1 MIKLDKVDKYNS
13 ELEALGITFRAFGRW
28 TREKETNLMFKCVE
42 GHEFS
47 ANKYRMRKG
56 LVKCPSCAGG
66 MRRRNHEGYENDLL
80 AIESPLFPI
89 EEFVGTDKKI
99 KHECVEGHIV
109 NVLPSSVLQGSGCVV
124 CAGFLAYT
132 NETFMA
138 ELHRRGLFKA
148 RLGEDLHGI
157 KYKTKF
163 ICNSCEHEWK
173 TLPAEIL
180 KGTGCPSCAIFGFN
194 RGEAAYLYYVKLSNG
209 VKTYY
214 KIGVTNKDPKYRFKN
229 TTLAVEFLKIQW
241 FERGANAELEER
253 KILVQFKDF
262 LVKDK
267 EFLPQ
272 GGYTELFS
280 EDVMKLDNSS

>member
-1 MIKLDKVDKYNS
+1 MIKLDKIDKYNS

-28 TREKETNLMFKCVE
+28 NREKETNLMFKCVD

-66 MRRRNHEGYENDLL
+66 MRRRSHEGYENDLL

-89 EEFVGTDKKI
+89 EEFAGVSKKL
-99 KHECVEGHIV
+99 KHECIEGHV
-109 NVLPSSVLQGSGCVV
+109 TSPTPHSVLAGAGCYL
-124 CAGFLAYT
+124 CHQRAMYT

-138 ELHRRGLFKA
+138 ELHRRGLFRV
-148 RLGEDLHGI
+148 RLGEDIHGI

-163 ICNSCEHEWK
+163 ICNSCEHEWA
-173 TLPAEIL
+173 TTPHNVLA
-180 KGTGCPSCAIFGFN
+180 GTGCPSCAIFGFN
-194 RGEAAYLYYVKLSNG
+194 RGEAAYLYYAKLSDG
-209 VKTYY
+209 TKTYY

-272 GGYTELFS
+272 GGYTELFG